1 MPVLS
6 WQLRY
11 KLLNVYVDTLPL
23 SEKVNIL
30 SNAVALLQEAP
41 FVHLF
46 NTLTQCYTSFDELKN
61 QTSKTDEMVLEDA
74 EATSKMEN
82 EALDSG
88 SRDVESEIVQ
98 KGEALSQQLRNY
110 LSIFDVITH
119 IFTPNNDSLPY
130 IFRFC
135 FYVVQSKRLIS
146 KHCFPASFV
155 CCPSSPLSP
164 LPAFNLNPSELL
176 SSRPSKTR
184 SHLFSLLH
192 TPISPFSG
200 PLFSPRF
207 LSLPLLLKSS
217 NPHRNSFGSGRNI
230 Q

>member
-130 IFRFC
+130 IFRF
-135 FYVVQSKRLIS
+135 
-146 KHCFPASFV
+146 
-155 CCPSSPLSP
+155 
-164 LPAFNLNPSELL
+164 
-176 SSRPSKTR
+176 
-184 SHLFSLLH
+184 
-192 TPISPFSG
+192 
-200 PLFSPRF
+200 
-207 LSLPLLLKSS
+207 
-217 NPHRNSFGSGRNI
+217 
-230 Q
+230 